1 MSWQPIRGLLLDIE
15 GTTSSISFV
24 YDQMFPYVRHA
35 LRNFLVN
42 GWQDAPVRAAVSQLS
57 ADAVRR
63 EAEHQVDS
71 ITTNR
76 LWPENA
82 ETDERVACV
91 VQHVLQLMDADVK
104 ATGLKQLQGLIWQA
118 GFEQGELIAH
128 VYDDVLPALQRW
140 QRNGLDVR
148 VYSSGSVLAQH
159 LFFGHTIAG
168 DLLPYFKGHY
178 DTTIGGKKEP
188 ASYRRIA
195 DAFAVSRDL
204 VCERYP
210 RGTGR
215 RPIHG
220 PANRLVDSPGK
231 PGVRRQLTCGDD
243 VLCRIA
249 RINV

>member
-1 MSWQPIRGLLLDIE
+1 MSWQAIRGVLLDIE

-24 YDQMFPYVRHA
+24 YDQMFPYVRRA
-35 LRNFLVN
+35 LREFLVN
-42 GWQDAPVRAAVSQLS
+42 GWQDAPVRAAVAQLS

-63 EAEHQVDS
+63 EAELQVAS
-71 ITTNR
+71 VTTNR

-91 VQHVLQLMDADVK
+91 EQHVLQLMDADVK

-148 VYSSGSVLAQH
+148 VYSSGSVLAQQ

-168 DLLPYFKGHY
+168 DLLPYFKEHY

-188 ASYRRIA
+188 ASYQRIA
-195 DAFAVSRDL
+195 DAFALPCHEILFVSDIPEELDAARSVGL
-204 VCERYP
+204 Q
-210 RGTGR
+210 TALSI
-215 RPIHG
+215 RPGNPKYGGNSHVVMTSF
-220 PANRLVDSPGK
+220 AALPG
-231 PGVRRQLTCGDD
+231 
-243 VLCRIA
+243 
-249 RINV
+249 